1 MTHWAFEL
9 LEREEGAQPDTHG
22 RFAWKKRCAEAKR
35 PASGIQV
42 RCSHAGICSAAAVRG
57 LPCLRIQQQ
66 GGPGHRE
73 LGHPQQEHPADV
85 LLRIRRRHPSREREL
100 EEERAEPRRGEGL
113 DEPVH
118 HQGQRQASRVLA
130 HLAHLLLK

>member
-1 MTHWAFEL
+1 MQAEQHHHAEHGGQQ
-9 LEREEGAQPDTHG
+9 EGGSGRRE
-22 RFAWKKRCAEAKR
+22 F
-35 PASGIQV
+35 V
-42 RCSHAGICSAAAVRG
+42 
-57 LPCLRIQQQ
+57 
-66 GGPGHRE
+66 
-73 LGHPQQEHPADV
+73 HPQLEHPADV
-85 LLRIRRRHPSREREL
+85 LLRIRRRHPSRERKL